1 MHLAEAYRSLAR
13 PSSALEPSHPLVGI
27 HSVCPTELSKRL
39 DCKAYTWLQST
50 PYTSALSALPKQEP
64 FSLGAY
70 QTWTRWDLNPGP
82 PPRKGGALPAE
93 LRAQKRPWRPTDYQ
107 VDFTQQIERNS
118 LSALATIR
126 LRPTLKHTYARLCIV
141 VRR

>member
-39 DCKAYTWLQST
+39 DCKAYTWLHTTPHTST
-50 PYTSALSALPKQEP
+50 PSALPKR
-64 FSLGAY
+64 FHITWCIS
-70 QTWTRWDLNPGP
+70 TWTRWDLNPGP

-93 LRAQKRPWRPTDYQ
+93 LRAQKRPWRPTHYR
-107 VDFTQQIERNS
+107 VDLTQQLNIIVYP
-118 LSALATIR
+118 LWR
-126 LRPTLKHTYARLCIV
+126 LFGSDRH
-141 VRR
+141 